1 MSGISKNEDAIVFF
15 SNFLFMKYEDSNDS
29 FPFLLIEEQ
38 NTLFIIRKTF
48 VQHNLLSILNKGPD
62 D

>member
-48 VQHNLLSILNKGPD
+48 VQHSLLSILNKGPD